1 MYQNRRNRLQAT
13 NSSTDRSQAQ
23 AAATAPHPPPKG
35 SISKGWSQR
44 RHHCYMCS
52 TMAMMSSF
60 SQAQFNVARRLS
72 PSPYFTALGAGGGG
86 GGGFMIA
93 STSSGLQWH
102 VIDKIRGCLYGEV
115 LRAMEVSRG
124 GFYAIK
130 QMSLERISSMAGRQ
144 SCEDPLQEVAILQF
158 LKAHGSHPNVIE
170 VVEVLRDEE
179 YIYVVLPFCNGGE
192 LYSAVSPPST
202 GLVPAASTG
211 LNEDVARPIIRGLL
225 AGMAF
230 LHGHQICHRDV
241 SLENIVL
248 SVTGEVKI
256 IDFGLALRSG
266 QHRPQGRIAQF
277 DGDNQFNA
285 RSISPT
291 GPFGKKHYMPP
302 EVAMNEEDYN
312 GFAVDVWALGVV
324 MFITLAGIP
333 PFHIPIPARDH
344 RCHVIAVER
353 RLLEVVRR
361 WELTMSDEA
370 VSLIQACLLFDPSER
385 STVRDLQNHPWLMWP

>member
-1 MYQNRRNRLQAT
+1 
-13 NSSTDRSQAQ
+13 
-23 AAATAPHPPPKG
+23 
-35 SISKGWSQR
+35 
-44 RHHCYMCS
+44 MCS

-60 SQAQFNVARRLS
+60 SQAQFKVARRLF
-72 PSPYFTALGAGGGG
+72 PSPFCTALGAGGG

-93 STSSGLQWH
+93 STSSELQLH
-102 VIDKIRGCLYGEV
+102 VIDRIRGCLYGEV

-130 QMSLERISSMAGRQ
+130 QMSLERISSMAGRH
-144 SCEDPLQEVAILQF
+144 SCEDPLHEVAILQF

-179 YIYVVLPFCNGGE
+179 YIYVVLPFCDGGE
-192 LYSAVSPPST
+192 LYSRVSHPST
-202 GLVPAASTG
+202 GLGPAASTG

-248 SVTGEVKI
+248 TVSGEVKI

-266 QHRPQGRIAQF
+266 QHRPQGRTAQF
-277 DGDNQFNA
+277 DGDNQLDV

-291 GPFGKKHYMPP
+291 GHFGKKNYT
-302 EVAMNEEDYN
+302 MNEEDYN

-324 MFITLAGIP
+324 IFITLAGIP

-344 RCHVIAVER
+344 RCHTIAVER
-353 RLLEVVRR
+353 GLLEVVRR
-361 WELTMSDEA
+361 WGLTMSDE
-370 VSLIQACLLFDPSER
+370 VG
-385 STVRDLQNHPWLMWP
+385 V